1 VDNELSPSTAKKR
14 EAPPAEQGRTK
25 RAKERGEDD
34 AEARAQIPEERD
46 EEAPAGV
53 GNKAAEQRKTTGG
66 DAQDEQV
73 RRLAAGDAAAATQDS
88 RGGCDSGPCGG
99 EGVPEEMPQR
109 MDLPMVEVL
118 PMVHF
123 QMDSVKPV
131 SGAGAQAAGPSL
143 AKAWPKRC
151 FAKSGGPTTNRA
163 AAQLQCP
170 KCAHA
175 YDTQTAPPL
184 LLPCLHS
191 LCSPCAAADQLR
203 ICPQCDFPYEFFSP
217 VASSSEVWGGGERVL
232 LACENKALVEKCS
245 VMAILWG
252 GTVQCG
258 ECKAECGDQGAFC
271 AECHTFLCCFCS
283 AHHRRALITKA
294 HTIKTMD
301 QVKCLI
307 HRQTLDQVTCP
318 LHRQGG
324 GGGGE
329 GGMEAA
335 GGEGGRGVEGF
346 GGGEGEEFGLEV
358 WEGQLCQTHPD
369 TALDMYC
376 VHCELVLCSKC
387 ALVAHNAPPHKVE
400 MSKKSAGDYVSG
412 QLRNSIS
419 SVEAHHARLDHAVQ
433 EVKGKICEAHARRE
447 AQQEKLRQGREQ
459 ARLALV

>member
-1 VDNELSPSTAKKR
+1 MVDNELSPSTAKKR

-324 GGGGE
+324 APPPRPPPRPRPTSLGLKC
-329 GGMEAA
+329 
-335 GGEGGRGVEGF
+335 GRGSCAKRILTLRLICIV
-346 GGGEGEEFGLEV
+346 
-358 WEGQLCQTHPD
+358 C
-369 TALDMYC
+369 TASW
-376 VHCELVLCSKC
+376 CS
-387 ALVAHNAPPHKVE
+387 AANAPWWHTTRLRTRWRCRRRVLAT
-400 MSKKSAGDYVSG
+400 MYRGSSATASA
-412 QLRNSIS
+412 LW
-419 SVEAHHARLDHAVQ
+419 
-433 EVKGKICEAHARRE
+433 RRTT
-447 AQQEKLRQGREQ
+447 
-459 ARLALV
+459 LALTMLYRR